1 MNETLAALSER
12 FIRSRDAVKDVLR
25 WENHLIYPVCANIFC
40 ARGATPD
47 AARLEA
53 ARTCLKEKTGV
64 FSNFR
69 GSVSAPA
76 ICLLSLAP
84 DPAARMARVTEIYAV
99 LKEYFMG
106 AQYLALAALILS
118 ELQPEGSV
126 GETAARAR
134 VLYERMK
141 KEHPLLTSAEDT
153 VFAMLCARSEKSD
166 DALLEEMEICY
177 RALKT
182 RFSSGNSVQSATHV
196 LALAPG
202 APQEKTAKMLALY
215 DAIRAHGGKYGKY
228 HELAVLAALSVL
240 GVSPETAAEEIV
252 GVSEWLRG
260 QKGYGVLG
268 IDARTRAMHAAML
281 VADCYAPAA
290 SEAGMAAQAAQQ
302 TAAVAMIAAQQ
313 AAMVAVISASAA
325 ASSAS
330 H

>member
-1 MNETLAALSER
+1 MNEALAALTER
-12 FIRSRDAVKDVLR
+12 FIRNRDAVKDVLR
-25 WENHLIYPVCANIFC
+25 WESNLIYPVCANIFC
-40 ARGATPD
+40 ARGASAD

-53 ARTCLKEKTGV
+53 ARTNLKESTGI

-69 GSVSAPA
+69 GTVSAPA

-106 AQYLALAALILS
+106 AQYVALAALILS
-118 ELQPEGSV
+118 ELRPEGSV

-153 VFAMLCARSEKSD
+153 VFAMLCALSEKSD
-166 DALLEEMEICY
+166 DALLEEMEIGY
-177 RALKT
+177 YALKT

-196 LALAPG
+196 LALAEG
-202 APQEKTAKMLALY
+202 APQEKAAKMIALY

-228 HELAVLAALSVL
+228 YELSVLAAVSVL
-240 GVSPETAAEEIV
+240 GVSTETAAAEIV
-252 GVSEWLRG
+252 EVSDWLRG
-260 QKGYGVLG
+260 QKGYGVLR

-281 VADCYAPAA
+281 VADCYAPAG
-290 SEAGMAAQAAQQ
+290 SEAGVAAQAAQQ
-302 TAAVAMIAAQQ
+302 TATVSMIAAQQ
-313 AAMVAVISASAA
+313 AAMAAVIASSAA
-325 ASSAS
+325 VSSAS